1 VYRDVDSF
9 RCCIVDGAGSFE
21 KNADRSLL
29 EDDMR
34 NAEIQQRCL
43 SVDVDGEKSMTVLE
57 EVRDNH

>member
-34 NAEIQQRCL
+34 NAERCL

-57 EVRDNH
+57 EVRDNN